1 MKTIVVSGGT
11 DGIGKAV
18 ALTYLGRG
26 DEVVVLGRNAEKGA
40 EVLAEAE
47 RIGARGRAH
56 FIAADLSLVS
66 ETRKAVGEIRDRFAG
81 IDGLVLC
88 AQHFRSTRLVTA
100 EGFEHTFALYYLSR
114 FVLSHE
120 LADLLAAAP
129 APVVVNV
136 CGPGVDFGEIR
147 WDDLGRERDYSGI
160 DALMQGSRLNDLL
173 GVGFAQR
180 RPAGPVRYVL
190 LNPGSV
196 RTGFSGEYDPVMAEQ
211 IEAARRNARPVEEGI
226 VPVLAAL
233 DAPPAETLSASMTGA
248 PLELT
253 GPAFD
258 PEAARRLHE
267 LTTALLADA
276 AS

>member
-18 ALTYLGRG
+18 ALTYLERG
-26 DEVVVLGRNAEKGA
+26 DEVVVLGRNTEKGDA
-40 EVLAEAE
+40 LLVEAA
-47 RIGARGRAH
+47 RRGAADRAH
-56 FIAADLSLVS
+56 FITADLSLVG
-66 ETRKAVGEIRDRFAG
+66 ETRKAADEIRARFAK

-100 EGFEHTFALYYLSR
+100 EGFENTFALYYLSR

-120 LADLLAAAP
+120 LEGLLSAAS

-136 CGPGVDFGEIR
+136 CGPGIDFGEIR
-147 WDDLGRERDYSGI
+147 WNDLGRERDYTGI

-173 GVGFAQR
+173 GVGFAQQH
-180 RPAGPVRYVL
+180 PESPVRYVL

-196 RTGFSGEYDPVMAEQ
+196 RTSFSGEYDPVMAEQ
-211 IEAARRNARPVEEGI
+211 IEAARENAKPVEEGI
-226 VPVLAAL
+226 QPVLAAL
-233 DAPPAETLSASMTGA
+233 DAPPSTPLSASTMGE
-248 PLELT
+248 PLELA
-253 GPAFD
+253 GSAFD
-258 PEAARRLHE
+258 PDAARRLYG
-267 LTTALLADA
+267 LTAVLLADT